1 MQLDLTKPVLDH
13 NDKPIVEAEV
23 PVTMGT
29 ALKRALITDVQ
40 DAKEKL
46 ERFELF
52 LKVKAATLET
62 EFSAAE
68 VALLDKAIASFP
80 TLIYGRLSH
89 FLSQK
94 L

>member
-1 MQLDLTKPVLDH
+1 MQLDLTKPVLDSE
-13 NDKPIVEAEV
+13 DKPILENDV
-23 PVTMGT
+23 PVTMGI
-29 ALKRALITDVQ
+29 ALKRALVNDVQ
-40 DAKEKL
+40 DVKEKL

-52 LKVKAATLET
+52 LKIKAAALET
-62 EFSAAE
+62 EFSPTE